1 MISLDRRSLVA
12 RYTLVTGSVR
22 EGGGR
27 AGTGCE
33 EKWTGRKRKDQHT
46 LCVPLMLL
54 MSPSTTFFFIP
65 FSFSLSLSLSLSRY
79 PSIYLSLPVATS
91 PISAA
96 SPSHE
101 GQTSDLIL
109 VHSNMAI
116 LNLVSQVCFFVSKLN
131 LFYFLLLLYFL
142 VL

>member
-1 MISLDRRSLVA
+1 MDGTEKKGSTHSMRAS
-12 RYTLVTGSVR
+12 YVTH
-22 EGGGR
+22 EPI
-27 AGTGCE
+27 
-33 EKWTGRKRKDQHT
+33 DY
-46 LCVPLMLL
+46 LL
-54 MSPSTTFFFIP
+54 LHP
-65 FSFSLSLSLSLSRY
+65 FLILSLSLSLSLSRY

-131 LFYFLLLLYFL
+131 LFLFPIAF
-142 VL
+142 VLSGIVVLS